1 MAHPNPKSM
10 AAKHRVSLDQNA
22 ISGKIVNIRRK
33 QVLLDH
39 HVAELYGVPTREV
52 NRAVKN
58 NPEKFL
64 KGYVI
69 ELNTRELSSLRW
81 KNSTTNTA
89 KRRSMPKAFTEKGLY
104 MLATILK
111 SKQATQATLQIV
123 ETFTKVRE
131 FNNKL
136 CKKCGENNWS
146 YWTSSSNG
154 KEYYYCKSCRQKRA
168 KNYSTRKANSF
179 GNHTKKQWFYKLK
192 HYTKC
197 PSCNLKWID
206 ISPRPDKRYKH
217 VWTKDHIIPLS
228 KGGSDSIENIQ
239 PLCYKCNFKKSTKL

>member
-104 MLATILK
+104 MLETILK

-123 ETFTKVRE
+123 EIFTKVRE

-136 CKKCGENNWS
+136 
-146 YWTSSSNG
+146 
-154 KEYYYCKSCRQKRA
+154 
-168 KNYSTRKANSF
+168 
-179 GNHTKKQWFYKLK
+179 
-192 HYTKC
+192 
-197 PSCNLKWID
+197 
-206 ISPRPDKRYKH
+206 
-217 VWTKDHIIPLS
+217 
-228 KGGSDSIENIQ
+228 
-239 PLCYKCNFKKSTKL
+239 

>member
-1 MAHPNPKSM
+1 M
-10 AAKHRVSLDQNA
+10 AAKQQMSLDQNA
-22 ISGKIVNIRRK
+22 IFEKIVRIRRK

-81 KNSTTNTA
+81 KNSTTNAA
-89 KRRSMPKAFTEKGLY
+89 KRRSIPKAFTEKGLY

-111 SKQATQATLQIV
+111 SKQATQATLQII

-131 FNNKL
+131 FSKVAKTL
-136 CKKCGENNWS
+136 AVESDAVKKKGLVKKSGELMSEILNS
-146 YWTSSSNG
+146 EFADDTSSETTIELNLAMIKIKHTIK
-154 KEYYYCKSCRQKRA
+154 KE
-168 KNYSTRKANSF
+168 
-179 GNHTKKQWFYKLK
+179 HKKK
-192 HYTKC
+192 
-197 PSCNLKWID
+197 
-206 ISPRPDKRYKH
+206 
-217 VWTKDHIIPLS
+217 
-228 KGGSDSIENIQ
+228 
-239 PLCYKCNFKKSTKL
+239 

>member
-1 MAHPNPKSM
+1 M
-10 AAKHRVSLDQNA
+10 
-22 ISGKIVNIRRK
+22 
-33 QVLLDH
+33 
-39 HVAELYGVPTREV
+39 AELYGVPTREV

-104 MLATILK
+104 MLATIIK

-131 FNNKL
+131 FKISYVKSVEKIIGVTGLLLQMVKNIIIVKVAVKKEPKIIQQEKLILLVIILKNN
-136 CKKCGENNWS
+136 G
-146 YWTSSSNG
+146 
-154 KEYYYCKSCRQKRA
+154 
-168 KNYSTRKANSF
+168 F
-179 GNHTKKQWFYKLK
+179 
-192 HYTKC
+192 
-197 PSCNLKWID
+197 
-206 ISPRPDKRYKH
+206 IS
-217 VWTKDHIIPLS
+217 
-228 KGGSDSIENIQ
+228 
-239 PLCYKCNFKKSTKL
+239 